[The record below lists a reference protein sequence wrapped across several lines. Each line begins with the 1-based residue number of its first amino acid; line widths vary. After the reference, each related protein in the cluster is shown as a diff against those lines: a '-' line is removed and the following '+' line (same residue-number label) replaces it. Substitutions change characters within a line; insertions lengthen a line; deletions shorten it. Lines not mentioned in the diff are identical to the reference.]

1 MSLQD
6 ASDEI
11 PTAYQNLEEV
21 QASSPTQTSLH
32 TRDEASENRS
42 SLDRGLRVPRAED
55 SQRSEE
61 QEENYTTSVGDE
73 DCEIPDDYQNLDE
86 FRASS
91 PIQTSLHTRDEAPE
105 NRSSLDRGLRVPRAE
120 ESQRSE
126 EQEEKYTTSVGDED
140 CEIPDDYQNLDEFRA
155 SSPLKAS
162 FDTDDVLKSAKSTRK
177 GFEKPEQQEWKD
189 DSRGNVGSQT
199 SRVGSTIN
207 NDAIPTELKL
217 LSPVQTQTSHQQS
230 RPKAVDSKA
239 EICSTE
245 FLSARLSSQHE
256 LPQGNDV
263 NVRRSSSDR
272 EVTWPLSENRSPP
285 ASAHK
290 EGHDQNRQ
298 SSSHRRVSKLEIEVY
313 TVSYLIF
320 FSILGTLARLGLEA
334 LTLYPG
340 APVQT
345 SLLWANVGGSLLM
358 GFLFED
364 RKLFGEKWSSPSL
377 LAKETTGK
385 DMEKNH
391 SYAHFRGSPNLREIS
406 KKEHAELKRT
416 IPLYLGL
423 TVGFCGSF
431 TSFSS
436 FLKDAFLA
444 LGNAL
449 PVPISHASL
458 APVAPLIN
466 VSRNPGYGFMAVTAV
481 IITTTGLCLG
491 ALQFGVHLA
500 LTFEPII
507 PAIPLFFVQKI
518 MDRTM
523 VLMAWICWLGTLFIA
538 IFPPDRPGA
547 SAGRST
553 WAKETWRGDAAF
565 ALVFAPLGCLLR
577 FYASLHLNGRQ
588 PSFPLGTFTVNMLGT
603 AMVGLFFDLQHVPV
617 GDRAGCQVLQGLMD
631 GFCGC
636 LTTVSTW
643 VVELKMLRLKH
654 AYSYGAASIAGG
666 LGLMVIIMGSLQW
679 TTGFQATVCG
689 H

>member
-6 ASDEI
+6 ASYEI

-21 QASSPTQTSLH
+21 RALSPTQASLNS
-32 TRDEASENRS
+32 RDETPENRL
-42 SLDRGLRVPRAED
+42 SLDRGLRVSRAEG
-55 SQRSEE
+55 SQRFEE
-61 QEENYTTSVGDE
+61 QEEKYTIPVRDG

-86 FRASS
+86 
-91 PIQTSLHTRDEAPE
+91 
-105 NRSSLDRGLRVPRAE
+105 
-120 ESQRSE
+120 
-126 EQEEKYTTSVGDED
+126 Y
-140 CEIPDDYQNLDEFRA
+140 RA

-162 FDTDDVLKSAKSTRK
+162 FDTDDVLKLAKSMRK

-189 DSRGNVGSQT
+189 NPKVHIGSQT

-217 LSPVQTQTSHQQS
+217 LSSVQTQISHRQS
-230 RPKAVDSKA
+230 RPKAVDSRA
-239 EICSTE
+239 ENYSTE
-245 FLSARLSSQHE
+245 FLSVRLSGQHE

-272 EVTWPLSENRSPP
+272 EVTSPLSENRSPP

-298 SSSHRRVSKLEIEVY
+298 SSSHRRVSKLETEVY

-345 SLLWANVGGSLLM
+345 SVLWANVGGSLIM
-358 GFLFED
+358 GFLYED
-364 RKLFGEKWSSPSL
+364 RKLFGGKWSSPSL
-377 LAKETTGK
+377 LTKETIDK
-385 DMEKNH
+385 DMEKNC
-391 SYAHFRGSPNLREIS
+391 SNAHFRGSQNLREIS
-406 KKEHAELKRT
+406 KKEQAALKRT
-416 IPLYLGL
+416 IPFYLGL

-466 VSRNPGYGFMAVTAV
+466 VSRNPGYSFLALTAV

-500 LTFEPII
+500 LTFEPFI
-507 PAIPLFFVQKI
+507 PAIPFFVHKI

-523 VLMAWICWLGTLFIA
+523 VLMAWICWLGTIFIV

-577 FYASLHLNGRQ
+577 FYASLRLNGRQ

-603 AMVGLFFDLQHVPV
+603 AMVGMFFDLQHVPV
-617 GDRAGCQVLQGLMD
+617 GDRVGCQLLQGLMD

-643 VVELKMLRLKH
+643 VVELKILRLKH
-654 AYSYGAASIAGG
+654 AYFYGAASIAGG

-679 TTGFQATVCG
+679 TTGFQATMCG